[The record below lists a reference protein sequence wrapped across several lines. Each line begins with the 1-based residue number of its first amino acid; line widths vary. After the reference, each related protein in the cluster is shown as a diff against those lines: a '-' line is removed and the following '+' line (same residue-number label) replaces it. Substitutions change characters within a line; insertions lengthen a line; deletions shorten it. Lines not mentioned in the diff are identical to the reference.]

1 MRRRRRKR
9 VVEIVFCQ
17 KGKCSSRVGG
27 AQGWGKR
34 HLTTAGLNYP
44 AAECAGACVFL
55 NVFVRLR
62 HYRGRA

>member
-27 AQGWGKR
+27 HRVEGRGTLQQLVSIIR
-34 HLTTAGLNYP
+34 LLSVREHV
-44 AAECAGACVFL
+44 CFL